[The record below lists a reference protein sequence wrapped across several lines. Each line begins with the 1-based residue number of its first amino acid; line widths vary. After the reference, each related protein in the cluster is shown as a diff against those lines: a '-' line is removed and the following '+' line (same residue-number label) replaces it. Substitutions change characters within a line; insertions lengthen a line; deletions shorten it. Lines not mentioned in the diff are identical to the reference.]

1 MFSTAFGEPIG
12 GVLDVS
18 SWRPGGELSSFYE
31 ATRAEVEQ
39 AVAQERRTREPIRRL
54 MVSKLAEGKPPFT
67 PPGAGL
73 YRVEERQLLN
83 VQKGLLFNGGT
94 ESCDGTRDA
103 HDSLVLSVIQIGV
116 ALVAYQGS
124 HGTWVQRLYRR
135 DLRAGHSDPF
145 AEAEEI
151 LRRRGEERDPD
162 TGETPSRLIRRA
174 LMEYAERAA
183 LTDLSKALWRMGH
196 GNPVPTSMLMATSPE
211 LVEASMN
218 VLGRL
223 LLNHKRF
230 VFVPSEPADS
240 LLLSLGNALD
250 AREFA
255 IVGTLAEQ
263 FSDARL
269 YRVAETQRGHPMAS
283 RLIQEFL
290 KQARF
295 EIVTGVYRSGEH
307 CPPRIF
313 YAHKDFACEAAV
325 LVMADSLLQPYRGF
339 PMLID
344 LADIVCRHVFDGAGM
359 HTAIRHAYASCGEP
373 VRFLGER
380 ETRE

>member
-1 MFSTAFGEPIG
+1 MSDDFPAKSETGLFSTAFGEPIG

-18 SWRPGGELSSFYE
+18 SWRPGGDLSSFYE

-54 MVSKLAEGKPPFT
+54 MASQLAGGKPPYT

-73 YRVEERQLLN
+73 YRVEERQLLD

-135 DLRAGHSDPF
+135 DLRAGHADPI
-145 AEAEEI
+145 AEAEEL
-151 LRRRGEERDPD
+151 LRRRGRGEERDQD
-162 TGETPSRLIRRA
+162 TGEAPSRLIRRA

-223 LLNHKRF
+223 LLDHKRF
-230 VFVPSEPADS
+230 VFVPSDPADS
-240 LLLSLGNALD
+240 LLLTLGNALD

-255 IVGTLAEQ
+255 IVGTLAVQ

-269 YRVAETQRGHPMAS
+269 YRLAETLRGHP
-283 RLIQEFL
+283 
-290 KQARF
+290 
-295 EIVTGVYRSGEH
+295 
-307 CPPRIF
+307 
-313 YAHKDFACEAAV
+313 
-325 LVMADSLLQPYRGF
+325 
-339 PMLID
+339 
-344 LADIVCRHVFDGAGM
+344 
-359 HTAIRHAYASCGEP
+359 
-373 VRFLGER
+373 
-380 ETRE
+380 